1 MEIMSQLPLNMSLIK
16 DIILLL
22 VSGIACFYCI
32 QLNRRLKGL
41 SNLKSGVGASIVSL
55 TEAIHKTHHAAQKAQ
70 ASTADSVQMLKDLIV
85 KAETLS
91 TQLEATTIDAERR
104 LKSARS
110 LDAAL
115 EEKITVTLPN
125 SVMKAQNTASSLLK
139 VISDIESYR
148 NDLTTSPS
156 PKVVSI
162 DAPRIALEQDYKKS
176 VSKAPVQPT
185 SETTQPIEQEMPSQ
199 AATPANEDIDGITP
213 EMAKL
218 SMEELFDEMEALA
231 EKAGLKKT
239 SLLSRLKQARS

>member
-1 MEIMSQLPLNMSLIK
+1 MELMSQLPLNMGLIQ

-22 VSGIACFYCI
+22 VSGIACFYCV

-70 ASTADSVQMLKDLIV
+70 ASTADSVKMLRELIE

-91 TQLEATTIDAERR
+91 TQLEATTIEAERR

-115 EEKITVTLPN
+115 DEKVTTTLPN
-125 SVMKAQNTASSLLK
+125 CIIKAQNTASGLLK
-139 VISDIESYR
+139 VISDIERYK
-148 NDLTTSPS
+148 NDLTGTPS

-162 DAPRIALEQDYKKS
+162 DSPRKALEQEYKMPQAEKYAAP
-176 VSKAPVQPT
+176 SKNSTKPTEPVN
-185 SETTQPIEQEMPSQ
+185 SNH
-199 AATPANEDIDGITP
+199 ATPETDLDMNDITP
-213 EMAKL
+213 EMAKNT
-218 SMEELFDEMEALA
+218 MEELFDEMELLA

-239 SLLSRLKQARS
+239 GLLSRLKQARS

>member
-1 MEIMSQLPLNMSLIK
+1 MEFMSQIPLNMDMMQ
-16 DIILLL
+16 DIILLFI
-22 VSGIACFYCI
+22 SGLACIYCI
-32 QLNRRLKGL
+32 KLNRKLKGL

-70 ASTADSVQMLKDLIV
+70 ASTEDSVKMLKQLIE

-115 EEKITVTLPN
+115 EEKVTFTLPN

-139 VISDIESYR
+139 VVSDIESYR
-148 NDLTTSPS
+148 NGLTVKPA

-162 DAPRIALEQDYKKS
+162 EAPHMALEQDN
-176 VSKAPVQPT
+176 
-185 SETTQPIEQEMPSQ
+185 E
-199 AATPANEDIDGITP
+199 TPAAETKPSKSDPVPSNSDVNDLTP
-213 EMAKL
+213 EMAKS
-218 SMEELFDEMEALA
+218 SMEELFDEMEVLA

-239 SLLSRLKQARS
+239 GLLSRLKQARS

>member
-1 MEIMSQLPLNMSLIK
+1 MSQIPLNMDMIQ
-16 DIILLL
+16 DIILLFI
-22 VSGIACFYCI
+22 SGLACIYCI
-32 QLNRRLKGL
+32 KLNRKLKGL

-70 ASTADSVQMLKDLIV
+70 ASTEDSVKMLKQLIE

-110 LDAAL
+110 LDATL

-139 VISDIESYR
+139 VVSDIESYR
-148 NDLTTSPS
+148 NGLTAKPA

-162 DAPRIALEQDYKKS
+162 EAPHMALEQDN
-176 VSKAPVQPT
+176 
-185 SETTQPIEQEMPSQ
+185 E
-199 AATPANEDIDGITP
+199 TPAAETKPSKSDPVSSDSDVNDLTP
-213 EMAKL
+213 EMAKS
-218 SMEELFDEMEALA
+218 SMEELFDEMEVLA

-239 SLLSRLKQARS
+239 GLLSRLKQARS